1 MEAKHTQGEL
11 HIDRHGHIY
20 GPAVETDDPEI
31 LKTLSVGGKPH
42 IATVQGKG
50 ARPGDGARLV
60 ACWNACQSIPTE
72 ALEAGV
78 VGELVEAC
86 RTLVDSSLPAWP
98 GRSAIEIAHKAL
110 TKAKGGE

>member
-11 HIDRHGHIY
+11 HIDQYGHIY

-31 LKTLSVGGKPH
+31 TAGGKTKTLPY
-42 IATVQGKG
+42 IAAVQGG

-60 ACWNACQSIPTE
+60 ACWNACQSIPTD

-78 VGELVEAC
+78 VGKLLAECMLRALEA
-86 RTLVDSSLPAWP
+86 
-98 GRSAIEIAHKAL
+98 AL
-110 TKAKGGE
+110 AKAKGGK

>member
-1 MEAKHTQGEL
+1 MEAKHTQEPWEAERDG
-11 HIDRHGHIY
+11 DRMTGRIF
-20 GPAVETDDPEI
+20 
-31 LKTLSVGGKPH
+31 
-42 IATVQGKG
+42 G
-50 ARPGDGARLV
+50 ADHDWLADVYSGNDQANARRLV

-110 TKAKGGE
+110 AKAKGGG

>member
-11 HIDRHGHIY
+11 KYASESINPDWAVVTDANGSVVANVPDVVSA
-20 GPAVETDDPEI
+20 PAMRQMPAE
-31 LKTLSVGGKPH
+31 
-42 IATVQGKG
+42 AN
-50 ARPGDGARLV
+50 ARRLV

-110 TKAKGGE
+110 AKAKGGK

>member
-1 MEAKHTQGEL
+1 MQYAVSKVHKSRNRRIEMATLNDTLNSKT
-11 HIDRHGHIY
+11 
-20 GPAVETDDPEI
+20 GPDVVSAPAMRQMPAEDARR
-31 LKTLSVGGKPH
+31 
-42 IATVQGKG
+42 IA
-50 ARPGDGARLV
+50 
-60 ACWNACQSIPTE
+60 ACWNACQHIPTE

-110 TKAKGGE
+110 AKAKGGE